1 VAGLLFIPSF
11 FLNDRA
17 EMRNF
22 FQLLPL
28 LFCFFIPAVTM
39 RSFAEERHTGSFET
53 LLTLPVSLPQIVSG
67 KILASTVFTL
77 IMISPTLIWAIAIII
92 VGSPDIAPMVGA
104 YLGAVL
110 LALAYCSVGVFAS
123 ALTRNQIVAWMAS
136 FGLMLFLT
144 LVDKF
149 LVFLPGFM
157 VNLFENLSADF
168 HFRNI
173 ARGVIDS
180 RDVIYFCSLV
190 ALSVIGSIRILEE
203 RR

>member
-1 VAGLLFIPSF
+1 MAGLLFIPSF